1 MPITDVGVPLW
12 QAPPV
17 PVALPQRSLE
27 PAEDLAITLVR
38 RFLLLCESPRT
49 RKTMLRMVRGSTG
62 SGRAGRR
69 FYRVIN
75 RAVLV
80 PVMRS
85 RGVQT
90 SAMKTELVASQLIG
104 IGVLRYVVKVEPMA
118 SASVDEVIELAA
130 PSIRATLRA

>member
-1 MPITDVGVPLW
+1 VEGQVIFDLEMKNRGRKCDMHMREVG
-12 QAPPV
+12 
-17 PVALPQRSLE
+17 
-27 PAEDLAITLVR
+27 
-38 RFLLLCESPRT
+38 
-49 RKTMLRMVRGSTG
+49 TMLKMVRGSTG
-62 SGRAGRR
+62 NARAGRR
-69 FYRVIN
+69 FYRVVS
-75 RAVLV
+75 RVVLS
-80 PVMRS
+80 PVMKA

>member
-1 MPITDVGVPLW
+1 
-12 QAPPV
+12 V
-17 PVALPQRSLE
+17 PVALPKRSLE

-49 RKTMLRMVRGSTG
+49 RATMLRMVRGSTG

-75 RAVLV
+75 RAVLI

-85 RGVQT
+85 RGVQA

>member
-1 MPITDVGVPLW
+1 
-12 QAPPV
+12 V
-17 PVALPQRSLE
+17 PVALPKRSLE

-49 RKTMLRMVRGSTG
+49 RRTMLRMVRGSTG
-62 SGRAGRR
+62 NARAGRR
-69 FYRVIN
+69 FYRVVN
-75 RAVLV
+75 RAVLS
-80 PVMRS
+80 PVIRT

-118 SASVDEVIELAA
+118 SATVDEVIELAA